1 MTDQE
6 IATIM
11 KRYKKFL
18 LPNKGGLTISGGE
31 PLVQPEFVA
40 GLFKRIHD
48 MGLTTCLD
56 TSGIG
61 TPDLWDIVLP
71 HTDHV
76 LLCLKAMDNTLAA
89 TIAGVSLKQ
98 MEGAKDFARYIRD
111 HYPDNVKLTLRVVL
125 MKGST
130 DTDKELKL
138 LASFAK
144 ELHPVFANV
153 ELLPYHDLGREKWDA
168 LGRPYPLNGMEPY
181 PLEDAKEVKKK
192 LEEKGIKVV
201 LDVA

>member
-1 MTDQE
+1 
-6 IATIM
+6 
-11 KRYKKFL
+11 
-18 LPNKGGLTISGGE
+18 
-31 PLVQPEFVA
+31 
-40 GLFKRIHD
+40 

-61 TPDLWDIVLP
+61 TPDLWDTVLP

-89 TIAGVSLKQ
+89 KIAGVPLKQ

-111 HYPDNVKLTLRVVL
+111 HYPDNVKLSLRVVL

-138 LASFAK
+138 LADFAK
-144 ELHPVFANV
+144 ELDPVFANV

-168 LGRPYPLNGMEPY
+168 LDRPYPLNGMEPY
-181 PLEDAKEVKKK
+181 PLEDAEGVKRK
-192 LEEKGIKVV
+192 LEEMGIKVV